1 MAERKSPAVIS
12 SKTLPKVEEPESST
26 SQPKVPAAQVRTLL
40 VWQVARP
47 APLKRAVK
55 RLEEEAVVLKKLVVV
70 ALVPENFCKV
80 VEPITSKSPEV
91 LMVEVAKPPIA
102 KELPEKTE
110 AKRLVVVALVEV
122 ELAARK
128 EPVESMR
135 NSSVPASLVKLKN
148 LPVKLLVEEALMR
161 MPVVPVAFTW
171 KRADLSRE
179 RVVVAPTTKDL

>member
-70 ALVPENFCKV
+70 AEVV
-80 VEPITSKSPEV
+80 VE
-91 LMVEVAKPPIA
+91 LVAK
-102 KELPEKTE
+102 K
-110 AKRLVVVALVEV
+110 LVRVEDAV
-122 ELAARK
+122 EIK
-128 EPVESMR
+128 P
-135 NSSVPASLVKLKN
+135 
-148 LPVKLLVEEALMR
+148 
-161 MPVVPVAFTW
+161 
-171 KRADLSRE
+171 
-179 RVVVAPTTKDL
+179 